1 VHTAGAEASGVA
13 LVAAGVCGGRA
24 GPFYQVLAQL
34 GQSLGSLPRGSGSQV
49 RQRCGSAV
57 YGRRS
62 PGRASRLVTFG
73 ALPAAVLMLPL
84 EFPRM
89 AMNLIEAVLVGIVEG
104 VTYFLPVSG
113 TGHLTSSGGR
123 RCGRSR

>member
-1 VHTAGAEASGVA
+1 
-13 LVAAGVCGGRA
+13 
-24 GPFYQVLAQL
+24 
-34 GQSLGSLPRGSGSQV
+34 
-49 RQRCGSAV
+49 
-57 YGRRS
+57 
-62 PGRASRLVTFG
+62 
-73 ALPAAVLMLPL
+73 MLPL

-123 RCGRSR
+123 RCSRSR

>member
-1 VHTAGAEASGVA
+1 
-13 LVAAGVCGGRA
+13 
-24 GPFYQVLAQL
+24 
-34 GQSLGSLPRGSGSQV
+34 
-49 RQRCGSAV
+49 
-57 YGRRS
+57 
-62 PGRASRLVTFG
+62 LVTFG
-73 ALPAAVLMLPL
+73 ALPAAELMLPL

-123 RCGRSR
+123 RCGMSR